1 MAKANYIEF
10 ESNLST
16 EQLASIF
23 QTAVKKRPLK
33 LKVMK
38 SEFFK
43 PTSSADPF
51 EALAPGITPD
61 FEVGATLEVPAGPDP
76 ARGTVLLSCKR
87 TDACTYV
94 SLRSAGNMR
103 GRLATNS
110 LMKHV
115 LNKIED
121 ADRTIK
127 PERFSGLL

>member
-1 MAKANYIEF
+1 MTKANYIEF
-10 ESNLST
+10 ESKLSI

-43 PTSSADPF
+43 PASSDDPF
-51 EALAPGITPD
+51 EALAPGTTPD
-61 FEVGATLEVPAGPDP
+61 FEVGAALEVPAGPDP

-87 TDACTYV
+87 TDAGTYA

-115 LNKIED
+115 LNKIAE
-121 ADRTIK
+121 ADPTVN
-127 PERFSGLL
+127 PERFSGRL